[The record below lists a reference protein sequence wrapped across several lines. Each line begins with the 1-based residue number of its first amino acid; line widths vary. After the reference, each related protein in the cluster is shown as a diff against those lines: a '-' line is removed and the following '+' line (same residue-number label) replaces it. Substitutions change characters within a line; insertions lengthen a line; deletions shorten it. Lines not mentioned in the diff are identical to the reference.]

1 MTERT
6 TTNDW
11 SIQKHGQ
18 DFSLL
23 FTSKFG
29 ASDANN
35 LWREKEKE
43 EKKKRILKSTKST
56 NHCRQSNCT
65 IRIDRI
71 FFLSTKKKT
80 RVDDEECEKGHLSL
94 VPSRIFSRRLKL
106 KFYGGYDRNHWRV
119 NRVKLVLYDVT
130 IATFYK
136 ASWGP

>member
-1 MTERT
+1 MIDLYKNTVKIFRYCLHRSSGRAMQIMFE
-6 TTNDW
+6 
-11 SIQKHGQ
+11 
-18 DFSLL
+18 
-23 FTSKFG
+23 
-29 ASDANN
+29 
-35 LWREKEKE
+35 EKRKKKK
-43 EKKKRILKSTKST
+43 KKKRILKSTKST

-71 FFLSTKKKT
+71 FFLSTKKKKHVQT
-80 RVDDEECEKGHLSL
+80 NVRLYDEECEKGHLSL